1 MTAVQRRRLVL
12 AVAVV
17 VLVVAIAIS
26 RSTAGVDD
34 GAVDRAVPITAP
46 PAPAPG
52 PTTPAAPLIAPDVA
66 TTRVDFD
73 LGMPHDVNFHDVTFD
88 PSRWEGSSSTAV
100 VATPVPVS
108 AEAPSYDAAR
118 DWLVDAGSPAQI
130 VEVKLV
136 TPTPHTG
143 VLARFQDA
151 RTYLAVVTG
160 ADLGSVELLSVRDG
174 TPTTVGVVDHQV
186 SPGTTIGL
194 VALGNDVTI
203 SIDGRPQV
211 LSTSSGT
218 RSAVSDQGLEATN
231 VGLLVGSG
239 QPVFDDLRFG

>member
-1 MTAVQRRRLVL
+1 MTAVQRRRLAL
-12 AVAVV
+12 ALVVV
-17 VLVVAIAIS
+17 VLVVAVAIS

-34 GAVDRAVPITAP
+34 GAADGAVPITAP

-52 PTTPAAPLIAPDVA
+52 PTTPAAPLLAPKVA

-88 PSRWEGSSSTAV
+88 PSRWQGANATAV

-108 AEAPSYDAAR
+108 AEAPPYDATR
-118 DWLVDAGSPAQI
+118 DWLVDAGSPAQV
-130 VEVKLV
+130 VEVRLV
-136 TPTPHTG
+136 TPTAHSG

-151 RTYLAVVTG
+151 QDYFAVVAG
-160 ADLGSVELLSVRDG
+160 RDLASVELISMRDG
-174 TPTTVGVVDHQV
+174 TATIVGVVDHDIA
-186 SPGTTIGL
+186 PGTTIGL

-211 LSTSSGT
+211 LTTSTGT
-218 RSAVSDQGLEATN
+218 VSAVSDHGIEATD